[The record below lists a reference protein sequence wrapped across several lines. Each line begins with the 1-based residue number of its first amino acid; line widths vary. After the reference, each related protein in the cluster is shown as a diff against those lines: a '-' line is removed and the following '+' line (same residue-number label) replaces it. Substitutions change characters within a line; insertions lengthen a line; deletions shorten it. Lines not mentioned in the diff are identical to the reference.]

1 LTDRPTSA
9 IICLLSLVKIT
20 REAERVPE
28 SFAENSQ
35 PSHRRNYRLDAPNL
49 QHLRHTN
56 PIVAQAARTGNSL
69 FRTCDP
75 LTVNGKKKRPEQV
88 YRKVK
93 AVGLA
98 VLAGSM
104 KGTEPALAVD
114 I

>member
-1 LTDRPTSA
+1 MNEDQLNGG
-9 IICLLSLVKIT
+9 V
-20 REAERVPE
+20 
-28 SFAENSQ
+28 FAEFSSEDWDLIVPYLEENE
-35 PSHRRNYRLDAPNL
+35 RLFGISIANDL
-49 QHLRHTN
+49 
-56 PIVAQAARTGNSL
+56 
-69 FRTCDP
+69 
-75 LTVNGKKKRPEQV
+75 LTVNGKKRRPEEV